1 VSGVSMPDTPS
12 VIVGVTG
19 GIAAYKAVTLVRE
32 LVRSGAQVT
41 VIPTASALQFVG
53 LPTWEAISRNPVP
66 TGLFE
71 GVAEVRHVSL
81 GQKADLVI
89 VAPATAHSLAGFA
102 SGFAGDLLGTTL
114 LATTAPILLAPAMH
128 TEMWENAAVQANM
141 ATLEARGFHV
151 VGPDSGALT
160 GPDVGV
166 GRMAEPLEIA
176 RRAHEL
182 LHQGPW
188 SGKKV
193 LISAGGTRE
202 ALDPVRFLGNRS
214 TGVMGVALTRQ
225 ALRMGAEVTLVHA
238 HLEVAIPA
246 GVTAIP
252 AGTARAMREVML
264 EQSPHHD
271 VVIMAAAVSD
281 WTPAEFSPEKL
292 STADAGEDWAP
303 PLVRTPDI
311 LSEIGH
317 SKSAHQLVVG
327 FAAETSD
334 SATDREVRGRAKLAA
349 KNVDALVVNQV
360 GNEVGFGAVDTA
372 VTLFFAASPQSLS
385 FDGTKTSVAERLLE
399 ALQDR

>member
-1 VSGVSMPDTPS
+1 
-12 VIVGVTG
+12 
-19 GIAAYKAVTLVRE
+19 
-32 LVRSGAQVT
+32 
-41 VIPTASALQFVG
+41 
-53 LPTWEAISRNPVP
+53 
-66 TGLFE
+66 
-71 GVAEVRHVSL
+71 
-81 GQKADLVI
+81 
-89 VAPATAHSLAGFA
+89 
-102 SGFAGDLLGTTL
+102 
-114 LATTAPILLAPAMH
+114 
-128 TEMWENAAVQANM
+128 
-141 ATLEARGFHV
+141 
-151 VGPDSGALT
+151 
-160 GPDVGV
+160 
-166 GRMAEPLEIA
+166 
-176 RRAHEL
+176 
-182 LHQGPW
+182 
-188 SGKKV
+188 
-193 LISAGGTRE
+193 
-202 ALDPVRFLGNRS
+202 
-214 TGVMGVALTRQ
+214 MGVALTRQ

-292 STADAGEDWAP
+292 STADAGKDWAP

-311 LSEIGH
+311 LSEIVH

-334 SATDREVRGRAKLAA
+334 SATDREARGRAKLAA

>member
-1 VSGVSMPDTPS
+1 MSGVSMPDTPS

-32 LVRSGAQVT
+32 LVRAGAQVT

-89 VAPATAHSLAGFA
+89 IAPATAHSLAGFA

-114 LATTAPILLAPAMH
+114 LATSAPVLLAPAMH
-128 TEMWENAAVQANM
+128 TEMWDNPAVQANM
-141 ATLEARGFHV
+141 ATLVERGFHI

-160 GPDVGV
+160 GTDVGV
-166 GRMAEPLEIA
+166 GRMADPLEILQ
-176 RRAHEL
+176 RAQAL
-182 LHQGPW
+182 LHDGPW

-193 LISAGGTRE
+193 VISAGGTRE

-214 TGVMGVALTRQ
+214 TGAMGVALARQ
-225 ALRMGAEVTLVHA
+225 ALHMGAEVTLVHA
-238 HLEVAIPA
+238 HLEVPVPA
-246 GVTAIP
+246 GVRAIE
-252 AGTARAMREVML
+252 AGTAHAMREVML
-264 EQSPHHD
+264 EHAALSD

-281 WTPAEFSPEKL
+281 WTPVEVSTQKL
-292 STADAGEDWAP
+292 STGDTGEHWAP
-303 PLVRTPDI
+303 QLVRTPDI
-311 LSEIGH
+311 VSEIGH
-317 SKSAHQLVVG
+317 SKAAHQLVVG
-327 FAAETSD
+327 FAAETSE
-334 SATDREVRGRAKLAA
+334 SASDREARGRAKLVA
-349 KNVDALVVNQV
+349 KNLDALVVNQV
-360 GNEVGFGAVDTA
+360 GDGVGFGAVDTA
-372 VTLFFAASPQSLS
+372 VTLLFAASPQSLS